1 MYWLFQ
7 SCPVFFFIPPASIT
21 FSDFH
26 KFSLLFDA
34 RHFYTVLQV
43 TLQKKWYQE
52 YRKACKHCTCNN
64 HIPLSII
71 ATYHVSKINHNCSI
85 FRFLIYNQRPQVIVP
100 VPQEKSNTQWDN
112 NWSWKRKYDCKKHSV
127 CRTSV
132 EFCSLFKI
140 RRETHIKLSEQKYT
154 ISIKQC
160 R

>member
-71 ATYHVSKINHNCSI
+71 AAYHVSKINHNCSI

-112 NWSWKRKYDCKKHSV
+112 NWSWKRKYDCKKHSYLLAHQ
-127 CRTSV
+127 TTNATALTTNASFAFPSLPSV
-132 EFCSLFKI
+132 
-140 RRETHIKLSEQKYT
+140 KLDSVV
-154 ISIKQC
+154 